1 MEDAFDHALR
11 LALDL
16 GKAKADTGAMAEAS
30 DETDNMRER
39 LIALRAQLSG
49 EDAGAAEWRKP
60 VALDQQSVGRLS
72 RMDAMQQQQMADAEA
87 RRRKS
92 DIARID
98 AALKRLDEGEF
109 GWCLSCGEAIAEKRL
124 EIDPMATQCIACAS

>member
-1 MEDAFDHALR
+1 MADANDE
-11 LALDL
+11 
-16 GKAKADTGAMAEAS
+16 AEKWR
-30 DETDNMRER
+30 ET
-39 LIALRAQLSG
+39 LITLRAQLSG
-49 EDAGAAEWRKP
+49 EDEGAAEWRKP
-60 VALDQQSVGRLS
+60 VELDQQSVGRLS

-98 AALKRLDEGEF
+98 AALKRIEEGEF
-109 GWCLSCGEAIAEKRL
+109 GWCLSCGEEIATKRL

>member
-1 MEDAFDHALR
+1 
-11 LALDL
+11 
-16 GKAKADTGAMAEAS
+16 MAEAN
-30 DETDNMRER
+30 DETNDMRAR

-72 RMDAMQQQQMADAEA
+72 RMDAMQQQHMAEAEA

-98 AALKRLDEGEF
+98 AALERIEDGEF

>member
-1 MEDAFDHALR
+1 M
-11 LALDL
+11 
-16 GKAKADTGAMAEAS
+16 ADTN
-30 DETDNMRER
+30 DETEDWREK
-39 LIALRAQLSG
+39 LTALRARLSS
-49 EDAGAAEWRKP
+49 EDEGAAEWREP

-98 AALKRLDEGEF
+98 AALKRIDEGEF
-109 GWCLSCGEAIAEKRL
+109 GWCLTCGEEIATKRL
-124 EIDPMATQCIACAS
+124 EIDPMATQCIICAS

>member
-1 MEDAFDHALR
+1 MADANDE
-11 LALDL
+11 
-16 GKAKADTGAMAEAS
+16 AEKWR
-30 DETDNMRER
+30 ET
-39 LIALRAQLSG
+39 LITLRAQLSG
-49 EDAGAAEWRKP
+49 EDEGAAEWRKP
-60 VALDQQSVGRLS
+60 VELDQQSVGRLS

-98 AALKRLDEGEF
+98 AAMKRIEESEF
-109 GWCLSCGEAIAEKRL
+109 GWCLSCGEEIATKRL